1 MTEHVTG
8 AVRPSKCTAGE
19 LRKAGVILVSVD
31 RLLLQCNQCGQQWS
45 PDLGRGGRLPRGYW
59 HCPNGCN
66 VP

>member
-1 MTEHVTG
+1 MSEHVNEV
-8 AVRPSKCTAGE
+8 ARPSKCTAGE
-19 LRKAGVILVSVD
+19 LGKAGVTLVSEEP
-31 RLLLQCNQCGQQWS
+31 LFLQCDQCGQQWS